1 MIDQWNILITMNKYL
16 LLFCISLFFSNIILT
31 EKLSLKCDSS
41 ELSSIEIEN
50 KELIEDGIK
59 VIPTF
64 AAFLK
69 TDSYSNIT
77 TKDCKNSICADV
89 YNRKWCKEPK
99 EEFVIKSLNNNNS
112 VIVVS
117 NRCDGGF
124 KKYSSPLKGKLD
136 FPIKYLDD
144 KFLFQVQNQI
154 HAGTYLQRS
163 PVIRI
168 DKDDEGFHVTIKDFT
183 EDDWDKEWTRED
195 ISLSYFTV
203 EEENA
208 FSFNSRCISN

>member
-1 MIDQWNILITMNKYL
+1 MIDQRNILITMNKYL

-112 VIVVS
+112 LIVVS

-168 DKDDEGFHVTIKDFT
+168 DKDAEGFHVTIKDFT

-208 FSFNSRCISN
+208 FSFNSRCITN